1 MKTLIRIIILGVVIA
16 VAWAAFFI
24 FSGGLNTAV
33 RSGIEKTLAFVL
45 QVDVSLREIEIS
57 PVSGEVALRGLK
69 IGNPDGFKTESAF
82 YLEEATVRADL
93 ASFTGDSPT
102 IELISIIGA
111 KVTLEQGLRSS
122 NLSTLIESAS
132 RFSSGEAGEAEEAPD
147 GETADASS
155 KQIKIDRI
163 VLENTRVSLSAPIL
177 MGQEVGYTLST
188 IEMTDLGGE
197 SERVSIA
204 EALRI
209 FIKKIL
215 AVSLEEGTGV
225 MPGDLLASLTGGLGG
240 VAGGIAGGVEKAIE
254 GIGSQVGDIGEGL
267 AGATGVL
274 EEGLKGSVE
283 SVEESLK
290 GATEELEKGLGKVGD
305 SLKGLL
311 GRD

>member
-1 MKTLIRIIILGVVIA
+1 MKILIRIVILGAVIA
-16 VAWAAFFI
+16 VAGVAFFI
-24 FSGGLNTAV
+24 FSGGLNAAV

-45 QVDVSLREIEIS
+45 QVDVSLREVEIS

-69 IGNPDGFKTESAF
+69 IGNPEGFKTESAF

-102 IELISIIGA
+102 IELISIVGA

-122 NLSTLIESAS
+122 NLSTLVESAS

-155 KQIKIDRI
+155 KQIKIDRV

-209 FIKKIL
+209 FIEKIL

-240 VAGGIAGGVEKAIE
+240 VAEGITGGVEKAIE
-254 GIGSQVGDIGEGL
+254 GIGSQVGGI
-267 AGATGVL
+267 
-274 EEGLKGSVE
+274 EEGLKGSIEGLEETLKSPVVE
-283 SVEESLK
+283 FEKS
-290 GATEELEKGLGKVGD
+290 LEKVGE
-305 SLKGLL
+305 SFKGLL